1 MVVLLV
7 ITTIKCGFVS
17 LCDVEIQWGGEE
29 KERKKNPMHTNE
41 GFQCFYG
48 GRFGPPPSPTLPSSP
63 LSLPISVYHQPT
75 QTGQTPPPATP
86 TSADSW
92 RINGYSEEEGER
104 EGKSPSTNPKAIL
117 FLFFSTFSRV
127 FREWDGQRESPN
139 VARGKKKTLTL
150 KLVKSKHMRKTVKA
164 LEVLHFKM
172 KKV

>member
-117 FLFFSTFSRV
+117 FLFLVPFLASFENGMVKERAQMLQ
-127 FREWDGQRESPN
+127 E
-139 VARGKKKTLTL
+139 AKKKPSLSNWFSQNT
-150 KLVKSKHMRKTVKA
+150 
-164 LEVLHFKM
+164 
-172 KKV
+172 